1 MNSYRPDTLKEAL
14 NIRADISAK
23 PFAGGTDLMVRY
35 RAKNGMPPTVPGPVL
50 FVDGIPELRGITL
63 SDGNLDIGA
72 AVPLAVV
79 ADDPGDRTAFAE
91 SVESVE
97 SAGSAVGSVVAEALA
112 AIPEVLRAAAAD
124 LGAPALRQRATM
136 AGNLA
141 NASPAGDTVAALYAL
156 EAQVVL
162 ASVNGERILSVSE
175 FITGPGRTL
184 LADNELITA
193 IRIPSPL
200 PGWGYWRKVGTRRAN
215 ALTKVSAAASAR
227 LEAGSIT
234 GFSMA
239 FGAVGPVII
248 RVPAADSLL
257 LGKTASDLEG
267 PAAEGLVQAMAVA
280 AAPHI
285 TPIDDQRST
294 AKYRKTVA
302 LNLIGEVVLSLAS
315 HLKENQQ

>member
-14 NIRADISAK
+14 EIRAETAAK

-35 RAKNGMPPTVPGPVL
+35 RAKNGMPPTVPEPVL
-50 FVDGIPELRGITL
+50 FVDGIPELRKITL
-63 SDGNLDIGA
+63 SDGYLDIGA

-79 ADDPGDRTAFAE
+79 ADDPGDRMAFAE
-91 SVESVE
+91 S
-97 SAGSAVGSVVAEALA
+97 AGTSGKQATDALA

-156 EAQVVL
+156 EAKVILTSVDGERVL
-162 ASVNGERILSVSE
+162 AVSD
-175 FITGPGRTL
+175 FITGPGRTQ

-227 LEAGSIT
+227 FEAGRIT
-234 GFSMA
+234 GFAMA

-257 LGKTASDLEG
+257 LGKSASDLEG
-267 PAAEGLVQAMAVA
+267 PAAERLVQAIVTA
-280 AAPHI
+280 AASHI

-302 LNLIGEVVLSLAS
+302 LNLIGEVVSSLAS

>member
-1 MNSYRPDTLKEAL
+1 MNSYRPETLKEAL
-14 NIRADISAK
+14 NIRADISAR

-50 FVDGIPELRGITL
+50 FVDGIPELRVITL
-63 SDGNLDIGA
+63 SKGNLDIGA

-79 ADDPGDRTAFAE
+79 ADDPGERAAFDE
-91 SVESVE
+91 S
-97 SAGSAVGSVVAEALA
+97 AEALD
-112 AIPEVLRAAAAD
+112 AIPEVLRASAAD

-162 ASVNGERILSVSE
+162 ASVNGERTLAVSE
-175 FITGPGRTL
+175 FISGPGRTF

-200 PGWGYWRKVGTRRAN
+200 PDWGYWRKVGTRKAN

-234 GFSMA
+234 GFTMA

-248 RVPAADSLL
+248 RIPEADSLL

-267 PAAEGLVQAMAVA
+267 PAAKGLVQAMAA
-280 AAPHI
+280 TAAPHI

-302 LNLIGEVVLSLAS
+302 LNLIGEVVSSLAS
-315 HLKENQQ
+315 HLKENN